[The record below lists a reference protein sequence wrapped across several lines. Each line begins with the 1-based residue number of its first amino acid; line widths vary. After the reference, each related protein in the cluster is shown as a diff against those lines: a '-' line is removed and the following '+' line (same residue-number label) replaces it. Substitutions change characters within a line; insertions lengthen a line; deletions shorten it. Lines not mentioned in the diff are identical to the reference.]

1 MESSPLN
8 FTPEQKVNIQREP
21 FITRV
26 PVSDGC
32 DKRQI

>member
-8 FTPEQKVNIQREP
+8 FTPEQKVNIQREH
-21 FITRV
+21 FIKRV